1 MELSDRAF
9 ALSCGIPQNV
19 MFYYL
24 NRQRKPSY
32 EAIEKILNTY
42 PELSAEWLTRG
53 IGPMIPEP
61 STDIDKERFHIL
73 LNRISELQYEIELN
87 NGLIK

>member
-1 MELSDRAF
+1 MADMIERLKQFIKFLRLSNRAF

-24 NRQRKPSY
+24 NYQRKPSY

-42 PELSAEWLTRG
+42 PELSAEW
-53 IGPMIPEP
+53 
-61 STDIDKERFHIL
+61 
-73 LNRISELQYEIELN
+73 
-87 NGLIK
+87 